1 MYLILIHFFYIKTDN
16 QLTRRVEG
24 AEKLDKI
31 DAYYS
36 NLLILFNIK
45 IGLCRG
51 QDVWEWAEKLDGH
64 ERAILLDALAS
75 LGSMLQ
81 SESVGE
87 WCF

>member
-1 MYLILIHFFYIKTDN
+1 MAH
-16 QLTRRVEG
+16 QLTRRVGG